1 MATAA
6 SATTESADE
15 TTVYRKITAHLLP
28 FLIICYLFAYVDRTN
43 IGFAKLQM
51 QQEIPQLNEAVFG
64 LGAGIF
70 FLAYACLEVPSN
82 LLMNKIGARK
92 TITRIMVLWGLTSTA
107 MLFVRGTA
115 SFYTIRVLLGIFE
128 AGFAPGI
135 VLFFTYWFPAYRM
148 GRIMGLFAIAG
159 PIGSIFGSVTSGLIL
174 GLMHHVAGLSGWQWM
189 FLLQGVPALILGVLF
204 WFLIPDNPLQARW
217 LTDAQKKIVAD
228 KLTITRQHHRESR
241 FVDALRK
248 PEVYVMAVAYFG
260 IMCGIYAVSFWMPT
274 ILKNGGVTNVV
285 ANGFL
290 VAVPYLISIPV
301 LILISRSSDRSDER
315 IRHSLIP
322 TLLAAIALAVAAFTA
337 MNFGVSYAA
346 LIVAV
351 CAVWAA
357 YTVFWALP
365 TTMFGGTAAA
375 GGIAGINTVGILGG
389 FVAPTI
395 MGEVQQATGSSQGGL
410 MTMVGLLLV
419 SAVAIVVL
427 PRIMKG
433 PAPAVTEAAAA
444 AENAPQAGRRV

>member
-6 SATTESADE
+6 PTATESTDE
-15 TTVYRKITAHLLP
+15 SSIYRKITVRLLP

-51 QQEIPQLNEAVFG
+51 QQEMPQLTEAVFG

-70 FLAYACLEVPSN
+70 FLAYACLEIPSN
-82 LLMNKIGARK
+82 LLMDRIGARK

-107 MLFVRGTA
+107 MLFVHNAA

-159 PIGSIFGSVTSGLIL
+159 PIGSIFGSVTSGLIIS
-174 GLMHHVAGLSGWQWM
+174 LMHHVAGLSGWQWM
-189 FLLQGVPALILGVLF
+189 FLLQGLPALVLGVLF
-204 WFLIPDNPLQARW
+204 WLLIPDGPLQARW
-217 LTDAQKKIVAD
+217 LSDAQKKIVAD
-228 KLTITRQHHRESR
+228 KLALTRQHHRESR
-241 FVDALRK
+241 FVDALRR
-248 PEVYVMAVAYFG
+248 PEVYIMAVAYFG
-260 IMCGIYAVSFWMPT
+260 MMCGIYAVTFWMPT

-290 VAVPYLISIPV
+290 VAVPYLVSIPV
-301 LILISRSSDRSDER
+301 LILISRSSDRSNDR

-322 TLLAAIALAVAAFTA
+322 TLVAAVALTVAAFTA
-337 MNFGVSYAA
+337 TNFGLSYVA

-357 YTVFWALP
+357 YTIFWALP
-365 TTMFGGTAAA
+365 TTVFGGTAAA
-375 GGIAGINTVGILGG
+375 GGIAGINTIGILGG

-410 MTMVGLLLV
+410 MTMVGLLV
-419 SAVAIVVL
+419 ISAAAIIVL
-427 PRIMKG
+427 PRFLKN
-433 PAPAVTEAAAA
+433 PVESTKTTEVADAAPEAGY
-444 AENAPQAGRRV
+444 QAS